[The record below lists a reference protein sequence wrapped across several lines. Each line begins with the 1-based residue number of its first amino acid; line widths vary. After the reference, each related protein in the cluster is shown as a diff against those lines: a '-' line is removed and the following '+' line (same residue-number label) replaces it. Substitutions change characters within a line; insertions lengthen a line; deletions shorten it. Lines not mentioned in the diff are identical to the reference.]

1 MSPPPGNP
9 RDVALRTGLWLLLG
23 GWVGAWIFF
32 GAVVSRVAFT
42 VLPSTELAGTLIG
55 PVLESLQWYGA
66 GAGIA
71 LMLLTLAMGRGIGLA
86 LVPLAMGLACLFS
99 HIVVTA
105 EIAELR
111 DLAFGPDGN
120 TGAAARFN
128 LLHRV
133 SVGVFIAVGVASLVL
148 LWLHARADS
157 RAARVG

>member
-1 MSPPPGNP
+1 MSAPPGNP

-32 GAVVSRVAFT
+32 GVVVSRVAFS
-42 VLPSTELAGTLIG
+42 VLPSTEMAGSLIG
-55 PVLESLQWYGA
+55 PVLGSLQWYGA
-66 GAGIA
+66 GAGVV

-86 LVPLAMGLACLFS
+86 LVPLAMGMACLFS

-111 DLAFGPDGN
+111 DLAFGPEGN
-120 TGAAARFN
+120 TEAAARFN

-133 SVGVFIAVGVASLVL
+133 SMGVFIAVGAVSLVL

-157 RAARVG
+157 RASHVG